1 MFIYIYIYIYI
12 YIIYIYIYYI
22 YIYIYMRVCAWYISA
37 GQVIISITGGAAA
50 FDLPTTYKDV
60 VMKGP

>member
-1 MFIYIYIYIYI
+1 
-12 YIIYIYIYYI
+12 
-22 YIYIYMRVCAWYISA
+22 MRVCTSG

>member
-1 MFIYIYIYIYI
+1 
-12 YIIYIYIYYI
+12 
-22 YIYIYMRVCAWYISA
+22 MRVCTSG

-60 VMKGP
+60 VMKGPLARAKPSTLSPIPKT